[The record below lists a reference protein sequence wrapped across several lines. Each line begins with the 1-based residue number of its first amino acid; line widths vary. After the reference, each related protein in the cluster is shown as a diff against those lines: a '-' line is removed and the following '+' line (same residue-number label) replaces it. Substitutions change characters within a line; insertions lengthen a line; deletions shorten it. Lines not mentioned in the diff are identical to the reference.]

1 MCVWNLI
8 KGHAVEFDGLRVVPL
23 LEVDVPHVHLQ
34 ATFTQNII
42 ILYVYKQNHFV
53 FDNKMAKVVAWQY
66 NKTLYCVQ
74 IFGRY
79 LSSDE
84 HKRNAKHYIVSHC
97 QSKRPTIILSRNPN
111 LYNSEH
117 LHLKYLARWSNT
129 FILNYY
135 YYFLWTLNCTSCL

>member
-53 FDNKMAKVVAWQY
+53 FDNKMAKVVVWQY
-66 NKTLYCVQ
+66 
-74 IFGRY
+74 II
-79 LSSDE
+79 
-84 HKRNAKHYIVSHC
+84 KHYIVSK
-97 QSKRPTIILSRNPN
+97 SLEGI
-111 LYNSEH
+111 
-117 LHLKYLARWSNT
+117 
-129 FILNYY
+129 
-135 YYFLWTLNCTSCL
+135 